1 MKYIVVIED
10 PQMVEVEAESE
21 TQAIE
26 QVQKQILAQNP
37 RSIARLSVARE
48 IIIVENTETEVQE

>member
-1 MKYIVVIED
+1 MVIIED

-21 TQAIE
+21 EQAIE

-37 RSIARLSVARE
+37 RSIARLSVAQE
-48 IIIVENTETEVQE
+48 AKIVENTETEVQE

>member
-1 MKYIVVIED
+1 MKYIVIIED
-10 PQMVEVEAESE
+10 PQMVEIEAESE
-21 TQAIE
+21 EQAIE

-48 IIIVENTETEVQE
+48 AKIVENTETEVQE

>member
-1 MKYIVVIED
+1 MKYMVIIED

-21 TQAIE
+21 EQAIE

-37 RSIARLSVARE
+37 RSIARLSVAQE
-48 IIIVENTETEVQE
+48 AKIVENTETEVQE